1 MTAAE
6 ASDVRKSDIRNDGDS
21 ANDIYNVADVASK
34 IDDNGA
40 GDIVAVYMYDD
51 DMGEKISIKGAK
63 VELANSGTITVG
75 QENLD
80 VTVTLPKDENLD
92 TSKVYVQVVDKDGKV
107 VIAKTNVTDA
117 AQKLVLNT
125 KDLKEGTYTVQ
136 LFGYNKTDKNDDL
149 LAEAT
154 LTVGAKVQSTVT
166 KVEFAKDAQGTSSDK
181 PVVLAGT
188 QNTFYVKLTAD
199 PAVTALTDK
208 DMTVSVG
215 NVECKFTAYATA
227 TPNVFEIRVDG
238 VINQGAKVDVALKAG
253 NTLTGNMPTPATG
266 NAVQGTVTPDA
277 SPDAA
282 KAKDISLAIDGAKT
296 SELRVQV
303 MGTAAAK
310 ARVARAAEVAAT
322 TPITTL
328 KASDFKV
335 TVNNTPVT
343 DVESAYDMAENC
355 YTLTSKS
362 VSNWTKV
369 QNVTVSV
376 GEASETVK
384 KMDTTVK
391 IEFADQ
397 QIQPIQSVLRFQ
409 KAVLSLVL

>member
-1 MTAAE
+1 
-6 ASDVRKSDIRNDGDS
+6 
-21 ANDIYNVADVASK
+21 
-34 IDDNGA
+34 
-40 GDIVAVYMYDD
+40 MYDD

-107 VIAKTNVTDA
+107 VISKTNVTDA

-154 LTVGAKVQSTVT
+154 LTVGAKVQHTVT
-166 KVEFAKDAQGTSSDK
+166 KVEWADAKGSVVAK
-181 PVVLAGT
+181 PEILAGT
-188 QNTFYVKLTAD
+188 QNTFFVKLTSTTEV
-199 PAVTALTDK
+199 PALTDK
-208 DMTVSVG
+208 DMTVLVG
-215 NVECKFTAYATA
+215 NVPATFTATKVGAPA
-227 TPNVFEIRVDG
+227 DNVFQVVVNTTIA
-238 VINQGAKVDVALKAG
+238 NGALVNVELKTG
-253 NTLTGNMPTPATG
+253 NILTGTIPAPVTG
-266 NAVQGTVTPDA
+266 NAVQGTVTPEA

-335 TVNNTPVT
+335 TVNDTPVT

-362 VSNWTKV
+362 VSDWTKV

-391 IEFADQ
+391 IEFAE
-397 QIQPIQSVLRFQ
+397 SNKYNLYNRY
-409 KAVLSLVL
+409 